1 MNYEQLKT
9 FYPKD
14 MGKAKG
20 WCLRN
25 VAQGFHICPSP
36 NPSDSAKTDMSRNK
50 AKGTFHSSL
59 SDIPLN
65 CAVPVYVKTTSKYGH
80 VAVYDKGVFYND
92 GKKVNSLGTVLG
104 WGEWCNGYQIVKKGA
119 TRSFLPAK
127 GYWGPGDSSE
137 QIRQEA
143 AFMRRVFPAYTPRSA
158 LGPQYGPNLTN
169 SIKQF
174 QRNTGL
180 VPDGCTGP
188 LTYAKLRSYGFVYV
202 KK

>member
-1 MNYEQLKT
+1 MYEQLKT

-14 MGKAKG
+14 MGRDKG

-25 VAQGFHICPSP
+25 VAKGFHICPSP
-36 NPSDSAKTDMSRNK
+36 NPAPDAKADMARNK

-104 WGEWCNGYQIVKKGA
+104 WGEWCNGYQIVKRGA

-127 GYWGPGDSSE
+127 GYWGLGDKDERIASL
-137 QIRQEA
+137 A
-143 AFMRRVFPAYTPRSA
+143 LFMRQNFPTYTSAKA
-158 LGPQYGPNLTN
+158 LGPEFGKYLRSAIIN
-169 SIKQF
+169 F
-174 QRNTGL
+174 QKRTGL
-180 VPDGCTGP
+180 SADGYVGK
-188 LTYAKLRSYGFVYV
+188 LTYAKLKEYGFIYNG
-202 KK
+202 

>member
-1 MNYEQLKT
+1 MYEQLKT

-25 VAQGFHICPSP
+25 VAQGFHICPSS
-36 NPSDSAKTDMSRNK
+36 NPSPDAKTDMSRNK

-92 GKKVNSLGTVLG
+92 GKKVNSLGTILG
-104 WGEWCNGYQIVKKGA
+104 WGEWCNGYQIVKRGA

-127 GYWGPGDSSE
+127 GYWCLGDKDERIS
-137 QIRQEA
+137 QLA
-143 AFMRRVFPAYTPRSA
+143 LFMRQNFPAYTSAKA
-158 LGPQYGPNLTN
+158 LGPYYGKYLES
-169 SIKQF
+169 SIKDF
-174 QRNTGL
+174 QKRTKL
-180 VPDGCTGP
+180 YPDGCVGK
-188 LTYAKLRSYGFVYV
+188 LTYAKLKEYGFIY
-202 KK
+202 

>member
-1 MNYEQLKT
+1 MYEQLKT

-25 VAQGFHICPSP
+25 VAEGFHISPSP
-36 NPSDSAKTDMSRNK
+36 NPAPDAKTDMARNK
-50 AKGTFHSSL
+50 AKGTFHNGL
-59 SDIPLN
+59 SDVPSN

-104 WGEWCNGYQIVKKGA
+104 WGEWCNGYQIVKRGA

-127 GYWGPGDSSE
+127 GYWGLGDKDE
-137 QIRQEA
+137 RIGKLA
-143 AFMRRVFPAYTPRSA
+143 LFMRQNFPAYTSAKA
-158 LGPQYGPNLTN
+158 LGPEFGKYLR
-169 SIKQF
+169 SAIVSF
-174 QRNTGL
+174 QKRTGL
-180 VPDGCTGP
+180 SPDGYVGK
-188 LTYAKLRSYGFVYV
+188 LTYAKLKEYGFVYNG
-202 KK
+202 

>member
-1 MNYEQLKT
+1 MYEQLKT

-36 NPSDSAKTDMSRNK
+36 IPAPDAKTDMSRNK

-59 SDIPLN
+59 SDIPTN

-92 GKKVNSLGTVLG
+92 GKKVNSLGTILG
-104 WGEWCNGYQIVKKGA
+104 WGEWCNGYQIVKRGA

-127 GYWGPGDSSE
+127 GYWCLGDKDDR
-137 QIRQEA
+137 IA
-143 AFMRRVFPAYTPRSA
+143 TLALFMRQNFPAYTSAKA
-158 LGPQYGPNLTN
+158 LGPYYGKYLES
-169 SIKQF
+169 SIKNF
-174 QRNTGL
+174 QKRTGL
-180 VPDGCTGP
+180 AADGCVGK
-188 LTYAKLRSYGFVYV
+188 LTYNKLKEYGFRY
-202 KK
+202 

>member
-1 MNYEQLKT
+1 MYEQLKT

-14 MGKAKG
+14 MGRDKG

-25 VAQGFHICPSP
+25 VAKGFHICPSP
-36 NPSDSAKTDMSRNK
+36 NPAPDAKTDMARNK

-92 GKKVNSLGTVLG
+92 GKKVNSLGTILG
-104 WGEWCNGYQIVKKGA
+104 WGEWCNGYQIVKRGA

-127 GYWGPGDSSE
+127 GYWGLGDKDERIASL
-137 QIRQEA
+137 A
-143 AFMRRVFPAYTPRSA
+143 LFMRQNFPAYTSAKA
-158 LGPQYGPNLTN
+158 LGPYYGKYLES
-169 SIKQF
+169 SIKDF
-174 QRNTGL
+174 QKRTKL
-180 VPDGCTGP
+180 YPDGCVGK
-188 LTYAKLRSYGFVYV
+188 LTYAKLKEYGFIY
-202 KK
+202 